1 MKGYTTKH
9 PTSMQNCQGH
19 EKERQVGNYHRPEE
33 AKETKESNSVVSCLG
48 FWDRKRT
55 FMEELLKSE

>member
-1 MKGYTTKH
+1 
-9 PTSMQNCQGH
+9 MQNCQGH